1 MTMNDAATRLCAQ
14 CGMCCNGVLFFS
26 ARLQAED
33 EPRKLEKLGLK
44 IKRRGDGAHLL
55 QPCVAHTGT
64 RCRLYEHRP
73 ARCRLFVCGQLR
85 AVEAGTISEADA
97 AEKIAEA
104 QKRLGRVR
112 RLLLEAGDTRAHKAL
127 ITRFDSVFIE
137 PCEASP
143 ALRDELRGAMEDLE
157 NLLQA
162 DFRVDEDEACPS

>member
-1 MTMNDAATRLCAQ
+1 MSDAATRLCAQ

-44 IKRRGDGAHLL
+44 IKRRADGPHLL

-64 RCRLYEHRP
+64 RCRVYEHRP

-85 AVEAGTISEADA
+85 AVEAGTITETEA

-104 QKRLGRVR
+104 QSRLGRVR
-112 RLLLEAGDTRAHKAL
+112 RLLLEAGETRAHKAL
-127 ITRFDSVFIE
+127 VTRYESVFIE
-137 PCEASP
+137 PCEAP
-143 ALRDELRGAMEDLE
+143 AALRDELKVAMSDLE
-157 NLLQA
+157 SLLQA
-162 DFRVDEDEACPS
+162 DFRVDEDEKCPS